1 MGHKMSNPSKIMY
14 FAYGSNMCIRQMN
27 ERCPNNSKI
36 GIGQLSGYRW
46 IISTRGYANVV
57 KSSNDDVWGVIF
69 KISIQDE
76 AKLDGY
82 EGVSTKCYLKENLD
96 ILIDRRIK
104 NCLTYVDPITEIG
117 IPSYTYSNTIN
128 EGILDSKLPEEYV
141 EKYLR
146 PKITL

>member
-1 MGHKMSNPSKIMY
+1 MSNPSKIMY

-27 ERCPNNSKI
+27 ERCPDNSKI

-57 KSSNDDVWGVIF
+57 KSPDDDVWGVIYE
-69 KISIQDE
+69 ISIQDE

-96 ILIDRRIK
+96 ILIDRKIK

-128 EGILDSKLPEEYV
+128 EGVLDSKLPEEYV

>member
-1 MGHKMSNPSKIMY
+1 
-14 FAYGSNMCIRQMN
+14 MN
-27 ERCPNNSKI
+27 DRCPNNSKI

-57 KSSNDDVWGVIF
+57 KSSNDDVWGVIYE
-69 KISIQDE
+69 ISIQDE

-104 NCLTYVDPITEIG
+104 NCLTYVDPITEVG

>member
-1 MGHKMSNPSKIMY
+1 MSNPSKIMY

-36 GIGQLSGYRW
+36 GIAQLSGYRW

-57 KSSNDDVWGVIF
+57 KSSNDDVWGVIYE
-69 KISIQDE
+69 ISIQDE

-96 ILIDRRIK
+96 ILIDRGIK

>member
-1 MGHKMSNPSKIMY
+1 MSNPSKIMY

-27 ERCPNNSKI
+27 DRCPNNSKI

-57 KSSNDDVWGVIF
+57 KSSNDDVWGVIYE
-69 KISIQDE
+69 ISIQDE

>member
-1 MGHKMSNPSKIMY
+1 MSNPSKIMY

-36 GIGQLSGYRW
+36 GIAQLSGYRW

-57 KSSNDDVWGVIF
+57 KSSNDDVWGVIYE
-69 KISIQDE
+69 ISIQDE

-96 ILIDRRIK
+96 ILIDSRIK

>member
-1 MGHKMSNPSKIMY
+1 
-14 FAYGSNMCIRQMN
+14 MN
-27 ERCPNNSKI
+27 DRCPNNSKI

-57 KSSNDDVWGVIF
+57 KSSNDDVWGVIYE
-69 KISIQDE
+69 ISIQDE

>member
-1 MGHKMSNPSKIMY
+1 MSNPSKIMY

-36 GIGQLSGYRW
+36 GIAQLSGYMW

-57 KSSNDDVWGVIF
+57 KSSNDDVWGVIYE
-69 KISIQDE
+69 ISIQDE

>member
-1 MGHKMSNPSKIMY
+1 MSNPSKIMY

-27 ERCPNNSKI
+27 DRCPNNSKI

-57 KSSNDDVWGVIF
+57 KSSNDDVWGVIYE
-69 KISIQDE
+69 ISIQDE
-76 AKLDGY
+76 AKLDVY
-82 EGVSTKCYLKENLD
+82 EGVSRKCYLKENLD

>member
-1 MGHKMSNPSKIMY
+1 MSNPSKIMY

-27 ERCPNNSKI
+27 DRCPNNSKI

-57 KSSNDDVWGVIF
+57 KSSNDDVWGVIYE
-69 KISIQDE
+69 ISIQDE
-76 AKLDGY
+76 AKLDVY
-82 EGVSTKCYLKENLD
+82 EGVSRKCYLKENLD

-117 IPSYTYSNTIN
+117 IPSCTYSNTIN

>member
-57 KSSNDDVWGVIF
+57 KSSNDDVWGVIY

>member
-1 MGHKMSNPSKIMY
+1 MSNPSKIMY

-27 ERCPNNSKI
+27 DRCPNNSKI

-57 KSSNDDVWGVIF
+57 KSSNDDVWGVIYE
-69 KISIQDE
+69 ISIQDE

-104 NCLTYVDPITEIG
+104 NCLTYVDPITEVG

>member
-1 MGHKMSNPSKIMY
+1 MSNPSKIMY

-27 ERCPNNSKI
+27 ERCPDNSKI

-57 KSSNDDVWGVIF
+57 KSSNDDVWGVIYE
-69 KISIQDE
+69 ISIQDE

>member
-1 MGHKMSNPSKIMY
+1 MSNPSKIMY

-36 GIGQLSGYRW
+36 GIAQLSGYMW

-57 KSSNDDVWGVIF
+57 KSSNDDVWGVIYE
-69 KISIQDE
+69 ISIRDE

>member
-1 MGHKMSNPSKIMY
+1 
-14 FAYGSNMCIRQMN
+14 MN
-27 ERCPNNSKI
+27 DRCLNNSKI

-57 KSSNDDVWGVIF
+57 KSSNDDVWGVIYE
-69 KISIQDE
+69 ISIQDE

>member
-1 MGHKMSNPSKIMY
+1 MSNPSKIMY

-27 ERCPNNSKI
+27 DRCPNNSKI

-57 KSSNDDVWGVIF
+57 KSSNDDVWGVIYE
-69 KISIQDE
+69 ISIQDE
-76 AKLDGY
+76 AKLDVY

>member
-1 MGHKMSNPSKIMY
+1 MY

-27 ERCPNNSKI
+27 DRCPNNSKI

-57 KSSNDDVWGVIF
+57 KSSNDDVWGVIYE
-69 KISIQDE
+69 ISIQDE
-76 AKLDGY
+76 AKLDVY
-82 EGVSTKCYLKENLD
+82 EGVSRKCYLKENLD

-104 NCLTYVDPITEIG
+104 NCLTYVDPITEVG

>member
-1 MGHKMSNPSKIMY
+1 MSNPSKIMY

-36 GIGQLSGYRW
+36 GIAQLSGYRW

-57 KSSNDDVWGVIF
+57 KSSNDDVWGVIYE
-69 KISIQDE
+69 ISIQDE

>member
-1 MGHKMSNPSKIMY
+1 MSNPSKIMY

-57 KSSNDDVWGVIF
+57 KSSNDDVWGVIYE
-69 KISIQDE
+69 ISIQDE